1 MLFLSFSSG
10 LVGFQPVFWKRGNVT
25 KVPSGIRARP
35 RKVNVSG
42 KICFKKTDSRVPPPE
57 DSDLLGPKRGRRSL
71 SDQSPF
77 PPIPDAA
84 QTVLEAVAFEGCVS
98 PFLTPT
104 LQLFVFFYIF
114 YISLIL

>member
-10 LVGFQPVFWKRGNVT
+10 LVGFQPGFWKRGNVT

-35 RKVNVSG
+35 CEVNVSG
-42 KICFKKTDSRVPPPE
+42 KSCFKKTDSRVPLPE
-57 DSDLLGPKRGRRSL
+57 DSELLGPKRQRSL
-71 SDQSPF
+71 SDQSPL

-84 QTVLEAVAFEGCVS
+84 QTVLEAVAFKGCVS
-98 PFLTPT
+98 PFLTPES
-104 LQLFVFFYIF
+104 QLFVFFYIF